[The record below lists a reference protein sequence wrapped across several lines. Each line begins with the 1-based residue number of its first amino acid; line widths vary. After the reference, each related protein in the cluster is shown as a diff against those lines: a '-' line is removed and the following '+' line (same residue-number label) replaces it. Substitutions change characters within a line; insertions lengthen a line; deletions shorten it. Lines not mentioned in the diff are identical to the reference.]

1 MRGSIGDEV
10 SFGAGPTSG
19 RGGVRAL
26 SRQHVQQRLGLDMWG
41 MRDGE
46 GVEVGIVG
54 LLDDMSSRYDKECM
68 SCSIVLSYKE
78 WLRFGV
84 VCCDLILFIACWF
97 VVCVTSRLV

>member
-1 MRGSIGDEV
+1 MRGSFGYEE

-54 LLDDMSSRYDKECM
+54 LLEDMSSRYGMECTLSPPCVNVGAVLTGEM
-68 SCSIVLSYKE
+68 SC
-78 WLRFGV
+78 
-84 VCCDLILFIACWF
+84 
-97 VVCVTSRLV
+97 

>member
-54 LLDDMSSRYDKECM
+54 LLDDMSSRYGMECTL
-68 SCSIVLSYKE
+68 SPLCIVAVLTGE
-78 WLRFGV
+78 MTR
-84 VCCDLILFIACWF
+84 
-97 VVCVTSRLV
+97 